1 MMLKQT
7 RLMISTAA
15 AALALIF
22 TSVVVPA
29 VVAPRPAAAVEVVK
43 VISPGG
49 IEAWLV
55 EEHGIPILS
64 LQAVF
69 RDGAVLDPA
78 GLEGR
83 AYMASGLLDE
93 GAGAYDSLAFQ
104 GRLEDLAIH
113 LSFDAGFD
121 SFSVNLKTLSEYSDA
136 AFELLGLAMTEP
148 RFDEE
153 PVERIRS
160 QIQVQLA
167 RATED
172 PNRIASRS
180 WFDNAFPDHPYGRP
194 VKGTQETLSR
204 LTVDDLRRF
213 VAEQLARD
221 RLVIGVVGDITPA
234 RLGALLD
241 NVFGGLPARGIARD
255 IPYGTPQA
263 KGRTLIVE
271 RDIPQSIVLF
281 GHAGLKRDDV
291 DFYAASVMN
300 YILGGSGFTARL
312 TDEIRV
318 KRGLAYGVYSY
329 LSPMDHAAL
338 FMGRVATEN
347 GSVAESLKIIRAEF
361 ARMRDHGVSGQE
373 LSDAKTYLTGSF
385 PLRLDSNGKIARL
398 LVGIQLEDLGIDYI
412 DRRNGYIEAVTQ
424 DDISRVARRL
434 LRPEDLE
441 VVIVGKPVNLKAT
454 K

>member
-1 MMLKQT
+1 MMIMKPA
-7 RLMISTAA
+7 RLMIVAA
-15 AALALIF
+15 FAAFAL
-22 TSVVVPA
+22 VVPA
-29 VVAPRPAAAVEVVK
+29 VPATAVEVVR

-64 LQAVF
+64 LRAVF
-69 RDGAVLDPA
+69 RDGSVLDPQ

-83 AYMASGLLDE
+83 ANMASGLLDE
-93 GAGAYDSLAFQ
+93 GAGPYDSQAFQ

-113 LSFDAGFD
+113 LRFRAGLD
-121 SFSVNLKTLSEYSDA
+121 SFSVNLKTLSEYRDE
-136 AFELLGLAMTEP
+136 AFEMLRLAITEP
-148 RFDEE
+148 RFDAE
-153 PVERIRS
+153 PVERIRG

-167 RATED
+167 RGAED
-172 PNRIASRS
+172 PDRLASRR

-194 VKGTQETLSR
+194 VRGTPETLKR
-204 LTVDDLRRF
+204 LSADDLRRF
-213 VAEQLARD
+213 VAEQLTRD
-221 RLVIGVVGDITPA
+221 RLVIGVVGDITPD
-234 RLGALLD
+234 RLAALLD
-241 NVFGGLPARGIARD
+241 STFLGLPETGMTRD
-255 IPYGTPQA
+255 IPYGAPQA
-263 KGRTLIVE
+263 KGRVTIIE

-281 GHAGLKRDDV
+281 GHAGLARDDV

-329 LSPMDHAAL
+329 LSPMDYAAL

-347 GSVAESLKIIRAEF
+347 GSVAESLDIVRAEF
-361 ARMRDHGVSGQE
+361 ARMRDGGVTMQE
-373 LSDAKTYLTGSF
+373 LIDAKTYLTGSY
-385 PLRLDSNGKIARL
+385 PLRLDTNGKIARL

-412 DRRNGYIEAVTQ
+412 NRRNGYIEAVTL

-434 LRPEDLE
+434 LAPEDLQ
-441 VVIVGKPVNLKAT
+441 VVVVGKPANLEAT
-454 K
+454 N

>member
-1 MMLKQT
+1 MSAIQSIMPKAA
-7 RLMISTAA
+7 RLMIATAS
-15 AALALIF
+15 AALAMAF
-22 TSVVVPA
+22 AVP
-29 VVAPRPAAAVEVVK
+29 PASAVEVAR

-64 LQAVF
+64 LRAVF

-78 GLEGR
+78 GREGR

-113 LSFDAGFD
+113 LRFDAGLD
-121 SFSVNLKTLSEYSDA
+121 SFSVNLKTLSENSEQ
-136 AFELLGLAMTEP
+136 AFEMLRLALTEP
-148 RFDEE
+148 RFDAE
-153 PVERIRS
+153 PVERIRG

-167 RATED
+167 RGAENPD
-172 PNRIASRS
+172 RIASRN
-180 WFDNAFPDHPYGRP
+180 WFANAFPDHPYGRP
-194 VKGTQETLSR
+194 LRGTPETLSN
-204 LTVDDLRRF
+204 LTADDLRRF
-213 VAEQLARD
+213 VAEQLTRD
-221 RLVIGVVGDITPA
+221 RLVIGVVGDIKPE

-241 NVFGGLPARGIARD
+241 STFGPLPASGVERD
-255 IPYGTPQA
+255 IVYGAPQA
-263 KGRTLIVE
+263 KGRLIIVE
-271 RDIPQSIVLF
+271 RDIPQSIALF
-281 GHAGLKRDDV
+281 GHAGLKRDDK

-312 TDEIRV
+312 TNEIRV

-329 LSPMDHAAL
+329 LSPMDYAAL

-347 GSVAESLKIIRAEF
+347 SSVAESLDIIRAEF
-361 ARMRDHGVSGQE
+361 ARMRDHGVSEQE
-373 LSDAKTYLTGSF
+373 LIDAKTYLTGSF

-412 DRRNGYIEAVTQ
+412 DRRNGYIEAVTIE
-424 DDISRVARRL
+424 DIRRVARRL
-434 LRPEDLE
+434 LAPEDLQ
-441 VVIVGKPVNLKAT
+441 VVVVGKPTDLEAT
-454 K
+454 D